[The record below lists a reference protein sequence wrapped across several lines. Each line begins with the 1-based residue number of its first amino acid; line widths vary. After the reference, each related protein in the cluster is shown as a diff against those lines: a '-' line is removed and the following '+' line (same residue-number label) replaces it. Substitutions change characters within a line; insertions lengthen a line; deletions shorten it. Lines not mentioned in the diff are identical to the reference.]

1 MNDRSG
7 IAVVIGASHGIGL
20 AMVRDLLTRPH
31 VSRVYAASRQAVLSD
46 ELNAL
51 FEQHGERLQILS
63 VDSTR
68 EEDIV
73 RLANEVRER
82 DQRLHWLINCAGMLH
97 DAARSIR
104 PEKRLEQV
112 DTAQLE
118 TLFRLNAF
126 APILLAKHFL
136 ALLNH
141 DQPACFASLSA
152 RVGSIADNQLG
163 GWYSYRASKAAQN
176 QFIRTFA
183 IEAQRRAPNLT
194 CLALHPGTTDTGL
207 SKPFQ
212 KNVAEGKLFSPA
224 FAAGHLLDLVF
235 SRPATDSGRFLA
247 WDGSEIPW

>member
-1 MNDRSG
+1 MSDGSG

-20 AMVRDLLTRPH
+20 AMVRDLLDRAQ
-31 VSRVYAASRQAVLSD
+31 VRRVYAASRQALLSD

-51 FEQHGERLQILS
+51 TELHGERLQILS

-68 EEDIV
+68 EADIV

-82 DQRLHWLINCAGMLH
+82 DQRLHWLINCAGILH
-97 DAARSIR
+97 DTSRNIR

-118 TLFRLNAF
+118 ALFRLNAF

-136 ALLNH
+136 PLLSH

-224 FAAGHLLDLVF
+224 FVASHLLDLVF
-235 SRPATDSGRFLA
+235 NRPTTDSGRFLA

>member
-1 MNDRSG
+1 Q
-7 IAVVIGASHGIGL
+7 
-20 AMVRDLLTRPH
+20 
-31 VSRVYAASRQAVLSD
+31 VSRIYAASRHALLSAPLGD
-46 ELNAL
+46 LLER
-51 FEQHGERLQILS
+51 HGDRLQILS
-63 VDSTR
+63 VDSTL
-68 EEDIV
+68 ESDVV

-82 DQRLHWLINCAGMLH
+82 DQRLHWLINCAGLLH
-97 DAARSIR
+97 DSARSIR

-112 DTAQLE
+112 DIAQLE
-118 TLFRLNAF
+118 ALFRINTF

-136 ALLNH
+136 PLLNH

-152 RVGSIADNQLG
+152 RVGSISDNHLG

-212 KNVAEGKLFSPA
+212 KNVPGEKLFSTA
-224 FAAGHLLDLVF
+224 YVAEQLLDIVF
-235 SRPATDSGRFLA
+235 SRPAADSGKFLA
-247 WDGSEIPW
+247 WDNSEIMW

>member
-1 MNDRSG
+1 MRDRSG

-20 AMVRDLLTRPH
+20 AMVQDLLGRSH
-31 VSRVYAASRQAVLSD
+31 VSRVYAASRQALLSD
-46 ELNAL
+46 ELNRLAA
-51 FEQHGERLQILS
+51 QQGERLQILS

-68 EEDIV
+68 EGDIV

-82 DQRLHWLINCAGMLH
+82 DQRLHWLINCAGILH
-97 DAARSIR
+97 DPARNIR

-118 TLFRLNAF
+118 ALFRLNAF

-136 ALLNH
+136 PLLNH

-194 CLALHPGTTDTGL
+194 CLTLHPGTTDTGL

-212 KNVAEGKLFSPA
+212 KNVAEEKLFSPEFVA
-224 FAAGHLLDLVF
+224 ERLLDMVF
-235 SRPATDSGRFLA
+235 TRPATDSGRFLA
-247 WDGSEIPW
+247 WDGSDIPW

>member
-1 MNDRSG
+1 M
-7 IAVVIGASHGIGL
+7 IGASHGIGL
-20 AMVRDLLTRPH
+20 AMVQDLLCRPQ
-31 VSRVYAASRQAVLSD
+31 VTRVYAASRQAVLSD
-46 ELNAL
+46 ELNRLAT
-51 FEQHGERLQILS
+51 EQGERLQILS

-68 EEDIV
+68 EADIV

-82 DQRLHWLINCAGMLH
+82 DQRLHWLINCAGILH
-97 DAARSIR
+97 DVARNIR

-118 TLFRLNAF
+118 AIFRLNAF

-136 ALLNH
+136 PLLNH
-141 DQPACFASLSA
+141 DQAACFASLSA
-152 RVGSIADNQLG
+152 RVGSISDNQLG

-194 CLALHPGTTDTGL
+194 CLTLHPGTTDTGL

-212 KNVAEGKLFSPA
+212 KNVAEEKLFSPA
-224 FAAGHLLDLVF
+224 FVARCLLDMVF
-235 SRPATDSGRFLA
+235 TRPATDSGRFLA
-247 WDGSEIPW
+247 WDGSDIPW

>member
-46 ELNAL
+46 ELNTL

-104 PEKRLEQV
+104 PEKDWSRS
-112 DTAQLE
+112 T
-118 TLFRLNAF
+118 
-126 APILLAKHFL
+126 P
-136 ALLNH
+136 
-141 DQPACFASLSA
+141 PS
-152 RVGSIADNQLG
+152 
-163 GWYSYRASKAAQN
+163 W
-176 QFIRTFA
+176 
-183 IEAQRRAPNLT
+183 RR
-194 CLALHPGTTDTGL
+194 C
-207 SKPFQ
+207 
-212 KNVAEGKLFSPA
+212 
-224 FAAGHLLDLVF
+224 
-235 SRPATDSGRFLA
+235 SG
-247 WDGSEIPW
+247 

>member
-1 MNDRSG
+1 MSDGSG

-20 AMVRDLLTRPH
+20 AMVRDLLDRAQ
-31 VSRVYAASRQAVLSD
+31 VRRVYAASRQALLSD

-51 FEQHGERLQILS
+51 TELHGERLQILS

-68 EEDIV
+68 EADIV

-82 DQRLHWLINCAGMLH
+82 DQRLHWLINCAGILH
-97 DAARSIR
+97 DTSRNIR

-118 TLFRLNAF
+118 ALFRLNAF

-136 ALLNH
+136 PLLSH
-141 DQPACFASLSA
+141 EQPACFASLSA

-224 FAAGHLLDLVF
+224 FVASHLLDLVF
-235 SRPATDSGRFLA
+235 NRPTTDSGRFLA
-247 WDGSEIPW
+247 RDGSEIPW

>member
-1 MNDRSG
+1 MSDSSG

-20 AMVRDLLTRPH
+20 AMVRDLLTRPQ
-31 VSRVYAASRQAVLSD
+31 VTRVYAASRQAVLSD
-46 ELNAL
+46 ELNNLAVA
-51 FEQHGERLQILS
+51 QGERLQVLS

-68 EEDIV
+68 EADIV

-82 DQRLHWLINCAGMLH
+82 DHRLHWLVNCAGILH

-112 DTAQLE
+112 DTAHLE
-118 TLFRLNAF
+118 ALFRLNAF

-136 ALLNH
+136 PLLTH
-141 DQPACFASLSA
+141 DEPACFASLSA
-152 RVGSIADNQLG
+152 RVGSITDNQLG

-194 CLALHPGTTDTGL
+194 CLVLHPGTTDTGL

-212 KNVAEGKLFSPA
+212 KNVPEGKLFSPA
-224 FAAGHLLDLVF
+224 FVAEHLLDLVLT
-235 SRPATDSGRFLA
+235 RTPADSGRFLA
-247 WDGSEIPW
+247 WDGSDIPW

>member
-1 MNDRSG
+1 MANIAG
-7 IAVVIGASHGIGL
+7 IAVVVGASQGIGL
-20 AMVRDLLTRPH
+20 AIVKDLLNRPQ
-31 VSRVYAASRQAVLSD
+31 VSRVYAASRMAMLSA
-46 ELNAL
+46 ELGTLA
-51 FEQHGERLQILS
+51 ESHADRLQILS
-63 VDSTR
+63 VDSTQ
-68 EEDIV
+68 EPDIV

-82 DQRLHWLINCAGMLH
+82 DQRLHWLINCAGLLH
-97 DAARSIR
+97 DAARNIR

-112 DTAQLE
+112 DMAQLE
-118 TLFRLNAF
+118 ALFRINAF

-136 ALLNH
+136 PLLHH

-152 RVGSIADNQLG
+152 RVGSISDNQLG

-212 KNVAEGKLFSPA
+212 KNVSQEKLFSTTFVAERLTDIVLRSTPA
-224 FAAGHLLDLVF
+224 
-235 SRPATDSGRFLA
+235 DSGRFFA
-247 WDGSEIPW
+247 WDGSEITW

>member
-1 MNDRSG
+1 LLER
-7 IAVVIGASHGIGL
+7 HG
-20 AMVRDLLTRPH
+20 D
-31 VSRVYAASRQAVLSD
+31 
-46 ELNAL
+46 
-51 FEQHGERLQILS
+51 RLQILS
-63 VDSTR
+63 VDSTL
-68 EEDIV
+68 ESDVV

-82 DQRLHWLINCAGMLH
+82 DQRLHWLINCAGLLH
-97 DAARSIR
+97 DSARSIR

-112 DTAQLE
+112 DIAQLE
-118 TLFRLNAF
+118 ALFRINTF

-136 ALLNH
+136 PLLNH

-152 RVGSIADNQLG
+152 RVGSISDNHLG

-212 KNVAEGKLFSPA
+212 KNVPGEKLFSTA
-224 FAAGHLLDLVF
+224 YVAEQLLDIVF
-235 SRPATDSGRFLA
+235 SRPAADSGKFLA
-247 WDGSEIPW
+247 WDNSEIMW